1 MLRPDIFE
9 HRLLASSAPIA
20 GVMVTCRAGT
30 YNELSPEVACLAVIW
45 QEMFGS
51 IKPAISYKWWVFG
64 TVSVGTFASV
74 VDHGSVSVALPSM
87 ARYFNT
93 VIPTAQWIVIGYALA
108 ISALLLPMGRLAD
121 LIGLKRVYLLGSLV
135 FVLGAIAAGASTNLT
150 LLILSRLVQGG
161 GAAMTQGTGM
171 AIVIAAFPPSERG
184 KAVGS
189 MMSIVGIGAIFGPA
203 AGGFLVD
210 ALGWRSVF
218 FANIPPVAIG
228 IGLGLAILVNQVER
242 GETGRG
248 SGFDWLGA
256 ALSTGALLILLL
268 TITNVHR
275 AGWTSPPILI
285 ASLVFLILLGT
296 FIWWERR
303 CSSPLLELKLF
314 QRPTFSF
321 AVAAGFLIFL
331 GSSAVLFLT
340 PFYLQRVLGFS
351 PREAGLVVVPG
362 AICMTFLG
370 PISGR
375 LSDLFGWRRF
385 TLGGLA
391 LSSTGLLILSTLT
404 PNSSLF
410 LVMPALVLLSCGMGV
425 FYSPNVSAV
434 LSAVEREKYGAIS
447 AFLNLVRNAGT
458 VASIA
463 IATAIVTTTMAA
475 WGYQPSLEAVQ
486 AGDPGGVGRAFTMG
500 LRNAYLLMAG
510 LLFLAMLLSA
520 FKFAVI
526 GEPEPVAETA
536 SGD

>member
-1 MLRPDIFE
+1 
-9 HRLLASSAPIA
+9 
-20 GVMVTCRAGT
+20 
-30 YNELSPEVACLAVIW
+30 
-45 QEMFGS
+45 MFDS
-51 IKPAISYKWWVFG
+51 IKQASSYKWCAFG
-64 TVSVGTFASV
+64 AVAVGTFASV
-74 VDHGSVSVALPSM
+74 VDHGSVSVALPLM
-87 ARYFNT
+87 ALYFNT

-135 FVLGAIAAGASTNLT
+135 FVLGAIAAGTSTNLT
-150 LLILSRLVQGG
+150 VLILSRLVQGG

-171 AIVIAAFPPSERG
+171 AIVMAAFPESERG

-189 MMSIVGIGAIFGPA
+189 MMSIVGLGAIAGPA
-203 AGGFLVD
+203 VGGFLVE
-210 ALGWRSVF
+210 ALDWRWVF

-228 IGLGLAILVNQVER
+228 IALGLAILVNQVE
-242 GETGRG
+242 GGDTGREA
-248 SGFDWLGA
+248 GFDWLGA

-268 TITNVHR
+268 TITNGHR
-275 AGWTSPPILI
+275 TGWASPPIFL
-285 ASLVFLILLGT
+285 ATLVFLILLGT

-303 CSSPLLELKLF
+303 CSNPMLDLKFF
-314 QRPTFSF
+314 QRPNFSF
-321 AVAAGFLIFL
+321 GVAAGFLIFL

-370 PISGR
+370 PISGQ
-375 LSDLFGWRRF
+375 LSDRFGWRRF
-385 TLGGLA
+385 TVGGLIISA
-391 LSSTGLLILSTLT
+391 TGLLILSTVT

-410 LVMPALVLLSCGMGV
+410 LVMPALILLSCGMGV

-434 LSAVEREKYGAIS
+434 LSAVEREKYGVVS

-475 WGYQPSLEAVQ
+475 SGYQPSLEAVQ
-486 AGDPGGVGRAFTMG
+486 AGDPGGVGRAFTAG
-500 LRNAYLLMAG
+500 LRNAYLTMAG
-510 LLFLAMLLSA
+510 LLLLAMLLSA

-526 GEPEPVAETA
+526 AELDPVAETA
-536 SGD
+536 LGD

>member
-1 MLRPDIFE
+1 
-9 HRLLASSAPIA
+9 
-20 GVMVTCRAGT
+20 
-30 YNELSPEVACLAVIW
+30 
-45 QEMFGS
+45 MFGS

-256 ALSTGALLILLL
+256 ACR
-268 TITNVHR
+268 R
-275 AGWTSPPILI
+275 AP
-285 ASLVFLILLGT
+285 
-296 FIWWERR
+296 
-303 CSSPLLELKLF
+303 C
-314 QRPTFSF
+314 
-321 AVAAGFLIFL
+321 
-331 GSSAVLFLT
+331 
-340 PFYLQRVLGFS
+340 
-351 PREAGLVVVPG
+351 
-362 AICMTFLG
+362 
-370 PISGR
+370 
-375 LSDLFGWRRF
+375 
-385 TLGGLA
+385 
-391 LSSTGLLILSTLT
+391 
-404 PNSSLF
+404 
-410 LVMPALVLLSCGMGV
+410 
-425 FYSPNVSAV
+425 
-434 LSAVEREKYGAIS
+434 
-447 AFLNLVRNAGT
+447 
-458 VASIA
+458 
-463 IATAIVTTTMAA
+463 
-475 WGYQPSLEAVQ
+475 
-486 AGDPGGVGRAFTMG
+486 
-500 LRNAYLLMAG
+500 
-510 LLFLAMLLSA
+510 
-520 FKFAVI
+520 
-526 GEPEPVAETA
+526 
-536 SGD
+536 

>member
-242 GETGRG
+242 RETGRG

>member
-1 MLRPDIFE
+1 M
-9 HRLLASSAPIA
+9 
-20 GVMVTCRAGT
+20 
-30 YNELSPEVACLAVIW
+30 
-45 QEMFGS
+45 
-51 IKPAISYKWWVFG
+51 
-64 TVSVGTFASV
+64 
-74 VDHGSVSVALPSM
+74 
-87 ARYFNT
+87 
-93 VIPTAQWIVIGYALA
+93 
-108 ISALLLPMGRLAD
+108 
-121 LIGLKRVYLLGSLV
+121 
-135 FVLGAIAAGASTNLT
+135 
-150 LLILSRLVQGG
+150 
-161 GAAMTQGTGM
+161 
-171 AIVIAAFPPSERG
+171 
-184 KAVGS
+184 
-189 MMSIVGIGAIFGPA
+189 
-203 AGGFLVD
+203 D

-385 TLGGLA
+385 TLVDW
-391 LSSTGLLILSTLT
+391 
-404 PNSSLF
+404 LF
-410 LVMPALVLLSCGMGV
+410 
-425 FYSPNVSAV
+425 
-434 LSAVEREKYGAIS
+434 
-447 AFLNLVRNAGT
+447 
-458 VASIA
+458 
-463 IATAIVTTTMAA
+463 
-475 WGYQPSLEAVQ
+475 
-486 AGDPGGVGRAFTMG
+486 RARGF
-500 LRNAYLLMAG
+500 
-510 LLFLAMLLSA
+510 
-520 FKFAVI
+520 
-526 GEPEPVAETA
+526 
-536 SGD
+536 